1 MFNKNLRNIRFKQ
14 GLSQK
19 QVADYLMVSPQSVSK
34 WERGEMLPSIDYLP
48 KLAEILKCDVNAF
61 FEPTE
66 KHTYDIEMLK
76 NYFSFMTE
84 YICDESK
91 GEEEFL
97 PFLNQY
103 PNVLDVMRD
112 FGEEIKQYQTITDKT
127 VQGILNC
134 SEKEAPVF
142 IDYFVKHEMI
152 EKLDVDGTYFVIK
165 SNIDGLQV
173 VLRALIAVCRLS
185 KQ

>member
-1 MFNKNLRNIRFKQ
+1 M
-14 GLSQK
+14 
-19 QVADYLMVSPQSVSK
+19 D
-34 WERGEMLPSIDYLP
+34 
-48 KLAEILKCDVNAF
+48 
-61 FEPTE
+61 T
-66 KHTYDIEMLK
+66 
-76 NYFSFMTE
+76 
-84 YICDESK
+84 
-91 GEEEFL
+91 
-97 PFLNQY
+97 
-103 PNVLDVMRD
+103 VLDVMRD

-134 SEKEAPVF
+134 SEKEASVF

-173 VLRALIAVCRLS
+173 VLRALIAGCRLS